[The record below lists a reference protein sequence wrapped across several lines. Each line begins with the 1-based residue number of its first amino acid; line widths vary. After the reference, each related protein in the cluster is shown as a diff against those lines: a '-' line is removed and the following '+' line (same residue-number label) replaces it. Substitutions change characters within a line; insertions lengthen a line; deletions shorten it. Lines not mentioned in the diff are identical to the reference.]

1 MTWRVDDV
9 VDAKN
14 PSAKWNM
21 PIQVTL
27 NGRIVELA
35 EPVSISNYLEGKGL
49 IGRRIAVAHNG
60 DVVSSDYFSEVV
72 IDDGDTVEIVRPV
85 GGG

>member
-1 MTWRVDDV
+1 
-9 VDAKN
+9 
-14 PSAKWNM
+14 M

-27 NGRIVELA
+27 NGREL
-35 EPVSISNYLEGKGL
+35 ELPQPVSVAEYLEEKGL
-49 IGRRIAVAHNG
+49 TGRRIAVAHNG
-60 DVVSSDYFSEVV
+60 GVVSQECYGDVV